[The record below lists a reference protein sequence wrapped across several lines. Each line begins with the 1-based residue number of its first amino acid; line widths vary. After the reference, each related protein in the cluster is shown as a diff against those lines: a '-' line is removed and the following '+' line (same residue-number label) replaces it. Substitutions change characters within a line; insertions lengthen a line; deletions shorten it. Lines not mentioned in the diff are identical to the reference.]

1 MDDFVTTIT
10 TKDVPRGDFLLSI
23 IKEPQNYETTK
34 HHGWIQA
41 MKLKFNFIQKNK
53 VWNLINLPKGK
64 RPINAKWVFKVKP
77 NLDGKLEKLKLVLLL
92 TNMNNVKA

>member
-23 IKEPQNYETTK
+23 FKEPQNFDEATK

-53 VWNLINLPKGK
+53 V
-64 RPINAKWVFKVKP
+64 
-77 NLDGKLEKLKLVLLL
+77 
-92 TNMNNVKA
+92 